1 MKKVRITSIQTLTHF
16 DDAESYDNEEIENA
30 IMEGTWEI
38 ESEEDLIEAIGMEYN
53 CEVEQLEY
61 KEVEE

>member
-1 MKKVRITSIQTLTHF
+1 
-16 DDAESYDNEEIENA
+16 
-30 IMEGTWEI
+30 MEGTWEI
-38 ESEEDLIEAIGMEYN
+38 ESEEDLIEAIGIEYN